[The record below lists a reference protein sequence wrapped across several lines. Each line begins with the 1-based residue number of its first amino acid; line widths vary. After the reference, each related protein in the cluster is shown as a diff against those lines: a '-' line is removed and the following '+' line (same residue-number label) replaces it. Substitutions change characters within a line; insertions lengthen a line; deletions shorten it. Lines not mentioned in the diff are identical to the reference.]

1 MADSGIRVGFI
12 SPHSH
17 NFCADC
23 NRVRVT
29 AEGRLLLCLGN
40 EHSVDLLPIMRAE
53 PGAVEPVKEA
63 IIKAMPL
70 KPERHYFDLN
80 EEPQI
85 LRFMNATGG

>member
-1 MADSGIRVGFI
+1 
-12 SPHSH
+12 
-17 NFCADC
+17 
-23 NRVRVT
+23 
-29 AEGRLLLCLGN
+29 
-40 EHSVDLLPIMRAE
+40 MRAE
-53 PGAVEPVKEA
+53 SGAVEPVKEA